1 MMFPLAIAQPY
12 RSLLMF
18 LLGVWLA
25 LLIAAFAFPGGLQ
38 RSLVM
43 LLGVVGVLAGL
54 YSAFISTSLLGAN
67 LENPADTLLHILVG
81 VWALAASWKK
91 ESSPAM
97 PGAMPGMPA

>member
-1 MMFPLAIAQPY
+1 MSSMLSGSALSTSNY
-12 RSLLMF
+12 D
-18 LLGVWLA
+18 A
-25 LLIAAFAFPGGLQ
+25 LLIGWDALELQDGVAFDTDTT
-38 RSLVM
+38 
-43 LLGVVGVLAGL
+43 
-54 YSAFISTSLLGAN
+54 YCLGAN